1 MTASTSPI
9 TWSRAASADL
19 THGLLTPFTWS
30 ILSRSAERAVRAH
43 YHALGYDLP
52 TDTRIWRRHAG
63 RAYINMT
70 ALTAADQAFYPPTPP
85 RRWSQRL
92 LGRGGIAARPRC

>member
-30 ILSRSAERAVRAH
+30 ILSRSAEQAIRAH

-52 TDTRIWRRHAG
+52 PNTRIWRRHAG

-70 ALTAADQAFYPPTPP
+70 ALTAADQAFSSADASASV
-85 RRWSQRL
+85 SQRI
-92 LGRGGIAARPRC
+92 LGRGGIAVRPRC